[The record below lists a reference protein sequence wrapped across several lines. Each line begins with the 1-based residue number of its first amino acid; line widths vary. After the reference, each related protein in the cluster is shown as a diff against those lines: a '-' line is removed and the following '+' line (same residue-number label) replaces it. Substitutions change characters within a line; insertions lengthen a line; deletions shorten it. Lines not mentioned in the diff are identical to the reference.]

1 MSSFILVAT
10 ALAVLALAEMV
21 YYLIRYSGERQRT
34 DLRRRLRAMRDEA
47 VTSLMRERRV
57 ARNPE
62 LDRILRGFPFVE
74 RLEQLLLQTDLEW
87 TVASMLGFGVLL
99 GAGLMGGLALL
110 MRGSVILAWPA
121 LPVGFALPVLLALF
135 ERRRRSTKFSSQL
148 PEGLDM
154 MVRSLRAGHGL
165 SAAFKLVATEMPL
178 PIAVEFARC
187 FEENN
192 IGVEFR
198 YAIENMTKRVPGNL
212 DLKIFAV
219 SVVLQHETGG
229 NLVEMLEQIAHTIRE
244 RYKFYGKLDALT
256 AEGRISGLILGV
268 LPFITTALIA
278 VGNPDYVAVLFKD
291 PLGKYFIATGV
302 LLWVSGVTWMARMT
316 RVDY

>member
-1 MSSFILVAT
+1 MSAFILVAA
-10 ALAVLALAEMV
+10 ALACIALAEMV
-21 YYLIRYSGERQRT
+21 YYLIRYSGERQRS
-34 DLRRRLRAMRDEA
+34 DLRRRLRSMRDEA

-62 LDRILRGFPFVE
+62 LDRILRALPFTE

-99 GAGLMGGLALL
+99 GSVFVGAIALL
-110 MRGSVILAWPA
+110 ARGTLVLAWAAFPLGMA
-121 LPVGFALPVLLALF
+121 LPMLLAWI
-135 ERRRRSTKFSSQL
+135 ERRRRGTKFSSQL
-148 PEGLDM
+148 PEALDM

-192 IGVEFR
+192 IGIEFR
-198 YAIENMTKRVPGNL
+198 HAIENMTKRVPNNL

-229 NLVEMLEQIAHTIRE
+229 NLVEILEQIAHTIRE
-244 RYKFYGKLDALT
+244 RYKFYGKLAALT
-256 AEGRISGLILGV
+256 AEGRISGLILGL
-268 LPFITTALIA
+268 LPFITTGLIA
-278 VGNPDYVAVLFKD
+278 ASNPDYIAVLFTD
-291 PLGKYFIATGV
+291 PLGKYFIMAG
-302 LLWVSGVTWMARMT
+302 LALWLSGVTWMARLA